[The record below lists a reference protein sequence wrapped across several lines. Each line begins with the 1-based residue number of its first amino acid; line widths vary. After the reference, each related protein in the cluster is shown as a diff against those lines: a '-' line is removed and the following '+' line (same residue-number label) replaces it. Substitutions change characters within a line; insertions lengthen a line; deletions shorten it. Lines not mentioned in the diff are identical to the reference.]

1 MTIQLRIILIVA
13 SFLTAALMLR
23 RIRRSKVR
31 IEDSVFWIVLSVI
44 ILIMSIFPQIADACA
59 SALHIYLTTNFLF
72 LFFIFV
78 LLVKLFTMS
87 VTVSQLETKLD
98 RLAQEQA
105 LAKKEQEEASRAA
118 KTARENAARVAG
130 KERGATCDTL
140 EKTGETVGE
149 APEPPETPEGPE
161 GSEIPEGSIPE
172 APEIGRATCEGK
184 VVRDE

>member
-1 MTIQLRIILIVA
+1 MTVELRIILVIV
-13 SFLTAALMLR
+13 SFATAALMLR

-44 ILIMSIFPQIADACA
+44 ILVMSVFPQIADACA

-98 RLAQEQA
+98 RLVQEQA
-105 LAKKEQEEASRAA
+105 LAEKEREEASTCAQEAA
-118 KTARENAARVAG
+118 KPHSAQP
-130 KERGATCDTL
+130 
-140 EKTGETVGE
+140 GE
-149 APEPPETPEGPE
+149 ASHGE
-161 GSEIPEGSIPE
+161 
-172 APEIGRATCEGK
+172 
-184 VVRDE
+184 